1 MPRPVSTTRPVL
13 RAGAGALLLACGGL
27 LLYVLCALCLGLLQ
41 VNRDYR
47 APPQGITIYLQHN
60 GVHTDLLLPIGNAQ
74 ADWRGAFPARDFA
87 PGPAAVRPDAAA
99 AFVAIGWG
107 DEGFYFDTPTW
118 ADLSLPVALKALSG
132 TGPSVIHVEYM
143 PAPAAAPNLRRLVL
157 SPAAYA
163 RLVGHV
169 EAAFA
174 RDARGERIAYPGRG
188 YTARDTFY
196 AARGH
201 FSPLVTCNEWVREA
215 LADAGVRVPVWAPF
229 RYALF

>member
-1 MPRPVSTTRPVL
+1 MLRPVPTARSAL
-13 RAGAGALLLACGGL
+13 RAGAAILALGCCSL
-27 LLYVLCALCLGLLQ
+27 LLYALCALGLGLLQ

-47 APPQGITIYLQHN
+47 APPQGVTIYLQHN
-60 GVHTDLLLPIGNAQ
+60 GVHTDLLLPLANAQ
-74 ADWRGAFPARDFA
+74 ADWGAAFPARDFA
-87 PGPAAVRPDAAA
+87 PGPAPARPDAA

-107 DEGFYFDTPTW
+107 DAGFYFDTPTW
-118 ADLSLPVALKALSG
+118 ADLRVPVALRALSG

-143 PAPAAAPNLRRLVL
+143 AAPAAAPNLRRLVL
-157 SPAAYA
+157 SPAEYA

-174 RDARGERIAYPGRG
+174 RDARGERVAYPGRG
-188 YTARDTFY
+188 YTANDTFY

-215 LADAGVRVPVWAPF
+215 LADAGVRVPAWAPF